1 MKVKKSHAFGAFT
14 TAAFLAI
21 QALLT
26 PLNAVFAAEENTDST
41 LAYFVD
47 CGDFDV
53 STLSEGDKFGIYN
66 TVTDQPYGKDP
77 GTGKSWGIVDTVSN
91 PLKNGTA
98 PSAQNA
104 AYTDNTWPNEWV
116 TGDGVDKTQS
126 NRYTKNQIENGMPR
140 TLDYSFELPNGTYTV
155 ELFFADP
162 WGVSSAPCA
171 AFEETIVKKDIP
183 VLIEQTNEVPVTD
196 GSLDIHITSE
206 NACINLAYIK
216 IYLPG
221 ITTGTPH
228 ETTGET
234 TMTNFTTY
242 QDYKLNQV
250 DVTDA
255 YLTNAENKDI
265 EYLLSL
271 DADRLLAGFRETAG
285 LDMMGKKRYSGWEN
299 MLIGGHTMGHYLT
312 AVAQAVATLPS
323 DDSRDAELSNRLV
336 YIINGLKE
344 CQDALGTGFLFGATI
359 TDKTNVELQFDNV
372 EKNKTNIIS
381 EAWVPWYTMHKILA
395 GVIDVYKYTGNE
407 TALEVAKGLGNWVYR
422 RTQSWSDATHRTVLN
437 IEYGGMNDCL
447 YELYA
452 VTGEDIYAVAAHAFD
467 EDTLFEAV
475 KTGRK
480 DVLTNR
486 HANTTIPKFIG
497 ALNRYITTNGKTID
511 GEVTDSSEYLE
522 YAQIFFDMVLERHS
536 YITGDNSEWEHFGS
550 DYILDAE
557 RTNCNCE
564 TCNAYNMLKFAKALY
579 MATGDTK
586 YLNYYENTF
595 YNTILSSQNPES
607 GMTTYFQPMATG
619 YFKVYTTA
627 TGSFWCCTGSGMENF
642 TKLGNAIYYSNENS
656 VVISQYVS
664 SVLVDKEKNLMLTMT
679 ADIPSSDTVT
689 VTANTLDGSEF
700 IAPGICFRLPDWLA
714 GDVFIET
721 SDTVTKEINEDYAIV
736 TGLKNGE
743 TITLTLPMNLTV
755 HGLPDSDSV
764 FAFKYGP
771 IVLSAKLGTT
781 DMATTYTGVSVLIPA
796 AKLIEEEYISDG
808 NDTVSVINGS
818 VADFMANINENLVKT
833 EGKLEW
839 VLQNT
844 DSNLTFVPHYSQHTE
859 RYGIYFNF
867 ESNSGAFNVNRY
879 LAELE
884 NNRFAAALLD
894 TVQPGYGQYE
904 NDDLHNMTEQG
915 TGSTGATGNGT
926 SRLANAGGSFT
937 YTMYVEPSC
946 DNALEITLKKEDNG
960 KSLQIS
966 AGEEVIYN
974 ETLDYKGT
982 EEEYTIRIPVSMDV
996 LAKAATALGEKHPTT
1011 GKDAYTAIFT
1021 FKSGNDEAS
1030 ARICNYAYTTTAYAA
1045 NTGLTLSADAGE
1057 LTQNGTSYTL
1067 VLPEDVE
1074 TLTLTAVPEDTFGY
1088 IRVNGAVIRDTY
1100 TVDMTSSNFL
1110 TLEITVYGEDH
1121 ETSAVY
1127 TVNIEQPV
1135 NDRTNV
1141 DPALAYFV
1149 NCGDYDV
1156 TTLSEGDLF
1165 GIYNGVTEQIYGTD
1179 PVTGKKWGIV
1189 DTISTPLRNGTAS
1202 NAAMTNTVFTDNT
1215 WTFETNASLSDASP
1229 KTATN
1234 RYTKNQYENGIARNL
1249 NYNFELP
1256 NGKYTVELYF
1266 TDPWNCSKNPIV
1278 SLEGHQVLKNVA
1290 MNKAVTAD
1298 VLVED
1303 GELNLAITSPAATL
1317 CLNLCYIKIYLPE
1330 DAEVA
1335 PEPTEIPAEPEE
1347 PSEVPTEEPTENPA
1361 EEPTEEPDENP
1372 AEAPTEEPDENPA
1385 EAPTEEPDE
1394 NPVEESAENQE
1405 TPDGTSDKTPSEPA
1419 KDKTPNISVS
1429 SKEDS
1434 KLPLMAGGAVVI
1446 GAIAGALAYILKKKK
1461 K

>member
-1 MKVKKSHAFGAFT
+1 MKQKKSHAVFAFAMAAI
-14 TAAFLAI
+14 TAT
-21 QALLT
+21 QLLLS
-26 PLNAVFAAEENTDST
+26 PLSGVFAAEETTDST

-66 TVTDQPYGKDP
+66 TVTDQAYGEDP
-77 GTGKSWGIVDTVSN
+77 GTGKKWGIVDTVSS

-98 PSAQNA
+98 SGAPKA
-104 AYTDNTWPNEWV
+104 AYTDNTWPNEWMA
-116 TGDGVDKTQS
+116 GDGVDKTQS
-126 NRYTKNQIENGMPR
+126 SRYTKNQYENGMPR
-140 TLDYSFELPNGTYTV
+140 VLDYRFELPNGTYTV

-162 WGVSSAPCA
+162 WGVSAAPTA
-171 AFEETIVKKDIP
+171 TFEETV
-183 VLIEQTNEVPVTD
+183 VVTD
-196 GSLDIHITSE
+196 ILTQTESATEVTVADGFLDIHITSE
-206 NACINLAYIK
+206 SACINLAYIK
-216 IYLPG
+216 IYMPG
-221 ITTGTPH
+221 TTTGTTN

-234 TMTNFTTY
+234 IMTDFTTY
-242 QDYKLNQV
+242 EAYNLNQV

-285 LDMMGKKRYSGWEN
+285 VDMKGVKRYAGWEN

-323 DDSRDAELSNRLV
+323 DDTRGKKLSERLD
-336 YIINGLKE
+336 YIIDALKE
-344 CQDALGTGFLFGATI
+344 CQDATGTGFIFGATI
-359 TDKTNVELQFDNV
+359 ANKSNIELQFDNV
-372 EKNKTNIIS
+372 EKNKTNITS

-407 TALEVAKGLGNWVYR
+407 TALEVAKNLGTWVYN
-422 RTQSWSDATHRTVLN
+422 RTQSWSDSTRRVVLG

-452 VTGEDIYAVAAHAFD
+452 VTGEDTYAIAAHAFD
-467 EDTLFEAV
+467 EDTLFQAV
-475 KTGRK
+475 EKGSK

-497 ALNRYITTNGKTID
+497 ALNRYVTTHGKTIN
-511 GEVTDSSEYLE
+511 GEVVDASAYLT
-522 YAQIFFDMVLERHS
+522 YARIFFDMVLERHS

-579 MATGDTK
+579 MATGDTA

-642 TKLGNAIYYSNENS
+642 TKLGNAIYYSGENS
-656 VVISQYVS
+656 IVISQYLS
-664 SVLVDKEKNLMLTMT
+664 SVLTDEEKNVTLTMT
-679 ADIPSSDTVT
+679 ADIPASDKVT
-689 VTANTLDGSEF
+689 VVVNTLDGSTEV
-700 IAPGICFRLPDWLA
+700 ADSLSFRLPDWLA
-714 GDVFIET
+714 GEATVSVT
-721 SDTVTKEINEDYAIV
+721 SDDSLPAASVELTQEHAIV
-736 TGLKNGE
+736 SGLKDGDIIE
-743 TITLTLPMNLTV
+743 LTLPMNITV
-755 HGLPDSDSV
+755 HGLPDNDSV

-796 AKLIEEEYISDG
+796 AKLIEETYISDG
-808 NDTVSVINGS
+808 NDTISVINGS
-818 VADFMANINENLVKT
+818 VADFMTNINDNLVKT
-833 EGKLEW
+833 EDKLEW
-839 VLQNT
+839 TLENT
-844 DSNLTFVPHYSQHTE
+844 DANLTFVPHYSQHTE
-859 RYGIYFNF
+859 RYGIYFNY
-867 ESNSGAFNVNRY
+867 ESNSGAFNVSRY
-879 LAELE
+879 LREKEDA
-884 NNRFAAALLD
+884 RFAAALLD

-904 NDDLHNMTEQG
+904 NDELHNMTELG
-915 TGSTGATGNGT
+915 NGSTGATGNGT
-926 SRLANAGGSFT
+926 SRLANAGGGFT
-937 YTMYVEPSC
+937 YTMYADPEV
-946 DNALEITLKKEDNG
+946 DNALELTLKKEDNG
-960 KSLQIS
+960 KSLQILV
-966 AGEEVIYN
+966 GEEIIYN
-974 ETLDYKGT
+974 EILNYTGT
-982 EEEYTIRIPVSMDV
+982 EEEYTIRIPVTKDV
-996 LAKAATALGEKHPTT
+996 LAKTAVARGEKHPTT
-1011 GKDAYTAIFT
+1011 GNDAYTVTVT
-1021 FKSGNDEAS
+1021 FQSGNEEAS
-1030 ARICNYAYTTTAYAA
+1030 ARICNYAYMTKAYAA
-1045 NTGLTLSADAGE
+1045 NTGFTLSASAGE
-1057 LTQNGTSYTL
+1057 LTEEAIENGTAYKL
-1067 VLPEDVE
+1067 VLPEDIT
-1074 TLTLTAVPEDTFGY
+1074 TLTLTGTPEDAFGY
-1088 IRVNGAVIRDTY
+1088 VRVNGSVVRDTY
-1100 TVDMTSSNFL
+1100 TVDMTANNFL
-1110 TLEITVYGEDH
+1110 TLEYTVYAEDH
-1121 ETSAVY
+1121 ETTVTY
-1127 TVNIEQPV
+1127 TVSIEQPV
-1135 NDRTNV
+1135 TNRTNV

-1165 GIYNGVTEQIYGTD
+1165 GIYNGVTEQAYGID

-1189 DTISTPLRNGTAS
+1189 DTISSPLKNGTAN
-1202 NAAMTNTVFTDNT
+1202 NASMTNTVFTDNT

-1290 MNKAVTAD
+1290 MNKAVTAE

-1303 GELNLAITSPAATL
+1303 SELNLAITAPTATL
-1317 CLNLCYIKIYLPE
+1317 CINLCYIKIYLPE
-1330 DAEVA
+1330 DQIVTPA
-1335 PEPTEIPAEPEE
+1335 PEPTATPVPTEAPAEP
-1347 PSEVPTEEPTENPA
+1347 TA
-1361 EEPTEEPDENP
+1361 
-1372 AEAPTEEPDENPA
+1372 APTEA
-1385 EAPTEEPDE
+1385 
-1394 NPVEESAENQE
+1394 
-1405 TPDGTSDKTPSEPA
+1405 PDGPTQAAEDNSNASDNIDAPA
-1419 KDKTPNISVS
+1419 NT
-1429 SKEDS
+1429 DS
-1434 KLPLMAGGAVVI
+1434 TKKGSALPWVAGGAVVI
-1446 GAIAGALAYILKKKK
+1446 GAIAGALAYFFKKKK

>member
-1 MKVKKSHAFGAFT
+1 MKQKKSHAFGAFAMAAVL
-14 TAAFLAI
+14 TA
-21 QALLT
+21 QLLSA
-26 PLNAVFAAEENTDST
+26 PLTGVFAAEETTDST

-66 TVTDQPYGKDP
+66 TVTEQAYGEDP
-77 GTGKSWGIVDTVSN
+77 GTGKKWGIVDSVSN

-98 PSAQNA
+98 PSAPKA

-140 TLDYSFELPNGTYTV
+140 VLDYSFELPNGNYTV
-155 ELFFADP
+155 ELFFVDP
-162 WGVSSAPCA
+162 WGVSIAPTA
-171 AFEETIVKKDIP
+171 TFEETITEKDI
-183 VLIEQTNEVPVTD
+183 LIQTETSTSVTVTD

-206 NACINLAYIK
+206 SACINLAYIK

-221 ITTGTPH
+221 TSTGTNK
-228 ETTGET
+228 ETNNKNTGET
-234 TMTNFTTY
+234 TMTDFTTY
-242 QDYKLNQV
+242 AAYSLNQV

-255 YLTNAENKDI
+255 YLTNAEAKDI

-285 LDMMGKKRYSGWEN
+285 VDMRGKKRYAGWEN

-323 DDSRDAELSNRLV
+323 DDARDKELADRLD
-336 YIINGLKE
+336 YIIDSLKE

-359 TDKTNVELQFDNV
+359 SDKNNIELQFDHV
-372 EKNKTNIIS
+372 ENNKTNIIT

-395 GVIDVYKYTGNE
+395 GIIDVYKYTGNE
-407 TALEVAKGLGNWVYR
+407 TALDVAKGLGDWVYN
-422 RTQSWSDATHRTVLN
+422 RTQSWSAATHRTVLS

-452 VTGEDIYAVAAHAFD
+452 VSGEDKYAVAAHAFD

-475 KTGRK
+475 KTGRT

-497 ALNRYITTNGKTID
+497 ALNRYMTTHGKTIN
-511 GEVTDSSEYLE
+511 GEVVDASAYLE
-522 YAQIFFDMVLERHS
+522 YAQIFFDMVLERHT

-579 MATGDTK
+579 MSTGDTK

-619 YFKVYTTA
+619 YFKTYTTA

-642 TKLGNAIYYSNENS
+642 TKLGNAIYYSGDDRI
-656 VVISQYVS
+656 VISQYLS
-664 SVLVDKEKNLMLTMT
+664 SVLMDEAKNIKLSMT
-679 ADIPSSDTVT
+679 ADIPSSEKVTVT
-689 VTANTLDGSEF
+689 VNTLDGSTEITNS
-700 IAPGICFRLPDWLA
+700 IAFRLPEWLA
-714 GDVFIET
+714 GEAAV
-721 SDTVTKEINEDYAIV
+721 TVTGNPDAVVDFTEEYAIV
-736 TGLKNGE
+736 SSLTNGD
-743 TITLTLPMNLTV
+743 TIELTLPMNITV
-755 HGLPDSDSV
+755 HGLPDNDSV

-781 DMATTYTGVSVLIPA
+781 DMTTTYTGVSVLIPA

-808 NDTVSVINGS
+808 NDTISVINGS
-818 VADFMANINENLVKT
+818 VADFMANINENLTKT

-844 DSNLTFVPHYSQHTE
+844 DANLTFVPHYSQHTE
-859 RYGIYFNF
+859 RYGIYFNY
-867 ESNSGAFNVNRY
+867 ESNSGAFNVSRY
-879 LAELE
+879 LRELE
-884 NNRFAAALLD
+884 DNRFAAALLD

-904 NDDLHNMTEQG
+904 NDELHNMTELG
-915 TGSTGATGNGT
+915 NGSTGATGNGT
-926 SRLANAGGSFT
+926 SRLANAGGGFV
-937 YTMYVEPSC
+937 YTMYADPDC
-946 DNALEITLKKEDNG
+946 DNALELTLKKEDNG
-960 KSLQIS
+960 KSLQILV
-966 AGEEVIYN
+966 GEEIIYN
-974 ETLDYKGT
+974 EVLAYNGT
-982 EEEYTIRIPVSMDV
+982 EEEYTIRIPVSKDI
-996 LAKAATALGEKHPTT
+996 LAKTSTALGKKHPTT
-1011 GKDAYTAIFT
+1011 GKDAYTINIT
-1021 FKSGNDEAS
+1021 FQSGNEDAS
-1030 ARICNYAYTTTAYAA
+1030 ARICNYAYMTKAYAA
-1045 NTGLTLSADAGE
+1045 NTGFSLSADAGE
-1057 LTQNGTSYTL
+1057 LTQDGTSYKL
-1067 VLPEDVE
+1067 VLPEEVE
-1074 TLTLTAVPEDTFGY
+1074 TLTLTATPEDEFGY
-1088 IRVNGAVIRDTY
+1088 LRVNGSVVRDTY
-1100 TVDMTSSNFL
+1100 TIDMTVSNFL
-1110 TLEITVYGEDH
+1110 TLEYTVYGEDH
-1121 ETSAVY
+1121 ETTATY

-1135 NDRTNV
+1135 TNRTDV
-1141 DPALAYFV
+1141 DPTLAYFV

-1165 GIYNGVTEQIYGTD
+1165 GIYNGVTEQIYGID

-1189 DTISTPLRNGTAS
+1189 DTVSTPLRNGTA
-1202 NAAMTNTVFTDNT
+1202 NNPGMTNTVFTDNT
-1215 WTFETNASLSDASP
+1215 WTFETNSALSDSSP

-1249 NYNFELP
+1249 NYSFELP

-1278 SLEGHQVLKNVA
+1278 SLEGFQVLKNVA
-1290 MNKAVTAD
+1290 MNKAVTAE
-1298 VLVED
+1298 VLVKD
-1303 GELNLAITSPAATL
+1303 GELNLAITSPSATL

-1330 DAEVA
+1330 DAVA
-1335 PEPTEIPAEPEE
+1335 TPTPEPTMAPQETLTP
-1347 PSEVPTEEPTENPA
+1347 VPT
-1361 EEPTEEPDENP
+1361 
-1372 AEAPTEEPDENPA
+1372 EAPTEAPSV
-1385 EAPTEEPDE
+1385 APTEDTASDTTPADIST
-1394 NPVEESAENQE
+1394 NGKNSSA
-1405 TPDGTSDKTPSEPA
+1405 
-1419 KDKTPNISVS
+1419 
-1429 SKEDS
+1429 
-1434 KLPLMAGGAVVI
+1434 LPWVAGGAVVI
-1446 GAIAGALAYILKKKK
+1446 GAVVGALTYFFKKKK